1 MASDEWRERQS
12 QPAISSL
19 GAASLACARQI
30 LRRGLDVLVGDED
43 LFARL
48 VPAAVLVDAA
58 EGADGADD
66 AVGGGSAGFGLLDD
80 VTEGVLCSGG
90 AAFEEA
96 DGVRVS
102 VDDEAI
108 AELKVISEVGSTP
121 PMKEGFVDGVT
132 FRVVADGAMGFVAIE
147 VYLLRGSPFSRF

>member
-1 MASDEWRERQS
+1 M
-12 QPAISSL
+12 
-19 GAASLACARQI
+19 
-30 LRRGLDVLVGDED
+30 VGDED
-43 LFARL
+43 FFARF

-58 EGADGADD
+58 EGSDGADD
-66 AVGGGSAGFGLLDD
+66 AVGGRTAGFSLLDD
-80 VTEGVLCSGG
+80 VAEGVLRSGG
-90 AAFEEA
+90 AAFEKA

-132 FRVVADGAMGFVAIE
+132 FGVVADSAMGFVAVE
-147 VYLLRGSPFSRF
+147 VDLPGGSPFSRF